1 MLKIITDLPNITLK
15 GDQLEYER
23 NAQGFIIG
31 NPYAY

>member
-15 GDQLEYER
+15 SDQLEYEQ
-23 NAQGFIIG
+23 NAQGLIIG